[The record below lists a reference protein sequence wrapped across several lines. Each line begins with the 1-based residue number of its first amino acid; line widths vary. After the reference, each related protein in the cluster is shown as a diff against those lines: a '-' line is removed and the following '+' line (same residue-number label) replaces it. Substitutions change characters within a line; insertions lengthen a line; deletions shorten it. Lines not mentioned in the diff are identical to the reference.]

1 MKDSSVIITRE
12 RGVILI
18 LTLWMV
24 TVLSLLA
31 YSLAYEMR
39 IEARLTK
46 LKKDNFV
53 AFQLAKAGV
62 AKAICDLKND
72 MIIERAEKS
81 QIFDA
86 EGDVWKN
93 PEDKINVP
101 LGEGTYSVHIID
113 EESFININT
122 AHPILMTEIIKYF
135 IGDNEEEKAQAERT
149 AIAIYDW
156 RDPDNYPANGA
167 VGTEKDYYGELI
179 AKDQGVEYTKDFD
192 SGYKPK
198 NDLFSSV
205 EELLSVYG
213 VTPELFY
220 GFNQEERKG
229 DIYLERSRR
238 EQRRNPHIMGGRS
251 ETESEW
257 EGKPPEGLRDVCT
270 VNSTGEININTA
282 GEAVLT
288 AVIAAARIS
297 DPDPSELARA
307 IIKFR
312 RDGRNSKFNNE
323 KAFHN
328 VGELSQ
334 VEGLSGPL
342 IQRMQSIQRLTTMS
356 RNFRIISEGR
366 AGRAHRTIEAVVAR
380 TWESFRVDAKDK
392 NFDESVR
399 RRVRRVDKDNE
410 DSPLLVECPT
420 VRIIHWRER

>member
-1 MKDSSVIITRE
+1 MKDSSLTITRE

-46 LKKDNFV
+46 LKKDNLV

-72 MIIERAEKS
+72 MVIDRTGKS

-93 PEDKINVP
+93 PEDKINVS
-101 LGEGTYSVHIID
+101 LGEGTYSVRIID
-113 EESFININT
+113 EESFININI
-122 AHPILMTEIIKYF
+122 AHPILMTEAIKYF
-135 IGDNEEEKAQAERT
+135 KGDDEDEKAQAERT

-156 RDPDNYPANGA
+156 RDPDDSPANGS
-167 VGTEKDYYGELI
+167 VGTEKEYYSELI
-179 AKDQGVEYTKDFD
+179 AKDQGIEYTKDFD
-192 SGYKPK
+192 SGYRPK
-198 NDLFSSV
+198 NDFFSSV

-213 VTPELFY
+213 VTPDLFY

-229 DIYLERSRR
+229 EIYRERSRR
-238 EQRRNPHIMGGRS
+238 GQRRNPHIMGGRS

-257 EGKPPEGLRDVCT
+257 EVKPPEGLRDICT

-307 IIKFR
+307 IIKYR
-312 RDGRNSKFNNE
+312 RDGRDSKLDNE

-328 VGELSQ
+328 VGDLSQ

-342 IQRMQSIQRLTTMS
+342 IQRMQSIQRLTTVS
-356 RNFRIISEGR
+356 KNFRIISEGQ
-366 AGRAHRTIEAVVAR
+366 AGRAHRTIETVAAR
-380 TWESFRVDAKDK
+380 TWEAFNVDAKDK
-392 NFDESVR
+392 DFDESVK
-399 RRVRRVDKDNE
+399 RRVKRVDKDKE
-410 DSPLLVECPT
+410 DSPLLVESPT
-420 VRIIHWRER
+420 IRIVHWRER